1 MTSPP
6 PWPTLRLPPW
16 RLPLAYLLAAV
27 FFLAMDA
34 VWLSLAAAPLY
45 QPAIGHLMSPVVDWA
60 AAAAFYVLYVAGLV
74 FFAVAPALVWRRPAV
89 ALQRGAFLGLLA
101 YATYDLTNQALLRGW
116 PWHVT
121 LADLA
126 WGTFASGVA
135 SWAAA
140 AATLGLVHSRRKSAP
155 VPDQTY

>member
-1 MTSPP
+1 MTSPT
-6 PWPTLRLPPW
+6 PWPTLHLPPW

-27 FFLAMDA
+27 FFLAIDA

-45 QPAIGHLMSPVVDWA
+45 QPAIGHLMSPQVDWA
-60 AAAAFYVLYVAGLV
+60 AAAAFYALYVAGLV

-89 ALQRGAFLGLLA
+89 ALRRGAFLGLLA
-101 YATYDLTNQALLRGW
+101 YATYDLTNQALLRDW

-126 WGTFASGVA
+126 WGTFASGAA

-155 VPDQTY
+155 VPART